1 MVLSLYVA
9 RVFCGRAVSNIPLW
23 SGLGML
29 ALYVCYCFLGIQFN
43 NGISGMAELIIAA
56 LVATS
61 VGSFVL
67 GGRMPGLRLIS
78 RCGSLQQR
86 NGAQRHYMR
95 PVPLHYLW
103 VLVVVS
109 IIFYWLLTQ
118 GQPLRLLTD
127 GVGLKFERLQG
138 IAEKSPL
145 LLNLDALVLAM
156 TLIGLAWSILSY
168 RDDLKS
174 KLTLGFCLVLIFL
187 YVLSTGSRTPLIAV
201 ILQIVPAVGV
211 ARKRSRH
218 MAWISRKK
226 WFFVWALLASM
237 IFMIITT
244 GSRMQFEELNVDVF
258 YYYFGVRDFGIVTP
272 LLQSGDAAAFF
283 VATAITYAAS
293 TFNNVI
299 IRFQELD
306 AITLSMGY
314 KFLFFYIS
322 AAQIL
327 MPGALPEG
335 VAEWRDLATLNKDHL
350 ESISQAAG
358 QWSTPYG
365 DLIWDFGVGGTFAIV
380 ALLGLLAG
388 LITADARKNPIF
400 NNILWHVMIV
410 GFSLSPLVNSFLSLY
425 VHYVVAI
432 LLMIT
437 LSPPQ
442 RFIDANPRL
451 RQDSTMARSQ

>member
-1 MVLSLYVA
+1 MALSLYVA
-9 RVFCGRAVSNIPLW
+9 RVFCGRAISNMPLW
-23 SGLGML
+23 NGLGIL
-29 ALYVCYCFLGIQFN
+29 ALYACYCFSGVQFN
-43 NGISGMAELIIAA
+43 NGVSGMAELTIAA

-61 VGSFVL
+61 VVSFVL
-67 GGRMPGLRLIS
+67 GERMPALRLIAMRGPVQS
-78 RCGSLQQR
+78 RD
-86 NGAQRHYMR
+86 GAERHDIR
-95 PVPLHYLW
+95 SVPLHYVC
-103 VLVVVS
+103 VLVAVS
-109 IIFYWLLTQ
+109 IIFYLILTQ
-118 GQPLRLLTD
+118 GQPLRLFTD

-168 RDDLKS
+168 RDNLKS
-174 KLTLGFCLVLIFL
+174 KLTLGLVIFLIFL

-201 ILQIVPAVGV
+201 VLQILPAVSV
-211 ARKRSRH
+211 ARTRSRH

-226 WFFVWALLASM
+226 WFLGWALLAG
-237 IFMIITT
+237 IVFMIVTT
-244 GSRMQFEELNVDVF
+244 GSRMQFEELNDDVF
-258 YYYFGVRDFGIVTP
+258 YFYFGVRDFGIVAP

-283 VATAITYAAS
+283 LATAITYAAS
-293 TFNNVI
+293 TFNNVV
-299 IRFQELD
+299 IRYQELD
-306 AITLSMGY
+306 AVTLSMGY

-327 MPGALPEG
+327 LPGMLPQG
-335 VAEWRDLATLNKDHL
+335 AAEWRDLATLNKDHL

-365 DLIWDFGVGGTFAIV
+365 DLLWDFGVAGTFAIV
-380 ALLGLLAG
+380 ALLGVIAG
-388 LITADARKNPIF
+388 LITANARRHPSF
-400 NNILWHVMIV
+400 NNLLWQVMII

-437 LSPPQ
+437 LRPPG
-442 RFIDANPRL
+442 RSTDASRSS
-451 RQDSTMARSQ
+451 RQGATALLSR